1 MSLRQGRNNTPAT
14 PGSHGHTGIPRRLGI
29 GPAVACVV
37 AAVVV
42 TLTVTFA
49 ELMPVISPSWVAQCT
64 LLYCYST
71 MSVTVVECD
80 SEPEVAVMVKV

>member
-49 ELMPVISPSWVAQCT
+49 ELMPVICTELGCAVHVLPCGAPSNKRDGA
-64 LLYCYST
+64 
-71 MSVTVVECD
+71 VEI
-80 SEPEVAVMVKV
+80 ER